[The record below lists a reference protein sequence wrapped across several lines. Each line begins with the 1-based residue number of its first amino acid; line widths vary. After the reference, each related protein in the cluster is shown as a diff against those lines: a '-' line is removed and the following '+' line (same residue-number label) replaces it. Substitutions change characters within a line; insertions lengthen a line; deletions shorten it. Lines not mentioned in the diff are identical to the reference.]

1 MSSVKRRHGDSTSRR
16 RHVQVIEAIASK
28 HYLQVTEDHFAKA
41 VQNPVQQAHA
51 PSRTD
56 GQETTKAPDRQ
67 GLMRNRA
74 TTGDVVPEAQVAGTG
89 FQREPFLP
97 GNSHISPEGGAK
109 CGAAGARVNW
119 HGLARNDK
127 SPCGNKGLC
136 EIVRLLAMW
145 CQRPKWRGQDSNGL
159 LFSVEK
165 RTC

>member
-1 MSSVKRRHGDSTSRR
+1 M
-16 RHVQVIEAIASK
+16 QVIEAIASK

-89 FQREPFLP
+89 FEVPLVYRGKTYFLIRTGDAGGIFSPVARPHGRDQR
-97 GNSHISPEGGAK
+97 
-109 CGAAGARVNW
+109 AG
-119 HGLARNDK
+119 HTD
-127 SPCGNKGLC
+127 
-136 EIVRLLAMW
+136 
-145 CQRPKWRGQDSNGL
+145 
-159 LFSVEK
+159 
-165 RTC
+165 

>member
-56 GQETTKAPDRQ
+56 GQETTKAPDTQ

-89 FQREPFLP
+89 FQRRPFPL
-97 GNSHISPEGGAK
+97 GNSHILTT
-109 CGAAGARVNW
+109 GAAKSGASDAANQVVDAELNEVIDAWPELPAAIKSGIMAMVRV
-119 HGLARNDK
+119 G
-127 SPCGNKGLC
+127 
-136 EIVRLLAMW
+136 
-145 CQRPKWRGQDSNGL
+145 RG
-159 LFSVEK
+159 E
-165 RTC
+165 